1 MGEPLRGEHDT
12 MELATWDDIP
22 DEVQLSL
29 LDQLGYSVEDDRI
42 LDENGEPAT
51 DPYTGDELRFSNLA
65 ILPGNSP
72 PVLLDN
78 NPVSLACYME
88 DYGADL

>member
-1 MGEPLRGEHDT
+1 
-12 MELATWDDIP
+12 MELVQWTDIP
-22 DEVQLSL
+22 DEVQIEVLT
-29 LDQLGYSVEDDRI
+29 QLGYSVEDGRV
-42 LDENGEPAT
+42 LDGEGT
-51 DPYTGDELRFSNLA
+51 IVKDPYTHEELTFSNLA

-88 DYGADL
+88 DYGTPL